1 MRGSCPRAYPFP
13 CSCSSS
19 SCARARMITLGFFLD
34 PVAADDSTAVRGPGP
49 RSAAHIRVAIAQAA
63 QAASSLGRLELL
75 PRHRGT
81 RRLPGCVPLLLERA
95 PREGPK
101 RQNHGSS
108 FVQCYFSR
116 YRLVE
121 LPTYRDGSR
130 GPESAPR
137 RLEWPPESPRTAQE
151 SLKTAGEVPKKPT
164 IVPGQTPERPKR
176 GNIHRQ
182 FDPVA
187 RERPHGGPRGLR
199 EPPRG
204 FQEAPH
210 SRPNR
215 PQEGLQQAPEKPPTT
230 SQRTSKMPPVPP
242 RTIATEHAGLAR
254 RRDLPQAAGN
264 PGSFRS
270 PPCA

>member
-1 MRGSCPRAYPFP
+1 MPLRVSLLLRTLILFLRSRWHGD
-13 CSCSSS
+13 
-19 SCARARMITLGFFLD
+19 ARFFLD
-34 PVAADDSTAVRGPGP
+34 PVAADDSTPVHGP

-164 IVPGQTPERPKR
+164 IVPGQTPERPKPLR
-176 GNIHRQ
+176 G
-182 FDPVA
+182 
-187 RERPHGGPRGLR
+187 
-199 EPPRG
+199 
-204 FQEAPH
+204 
-210 SRPNR
+210 
-215 PQEGLQQAPEKPPTT
+215 QAPERPKPLRAP
-230 SQRTSKMPPVPP
+230 
-242 RTIATEHAGLAR
+242 
-254 RRDLPQAAGN
+254 
-264 PGSFRS
+264 S
-270 PPCA
+270 P